1 MLSRSLKKLSVIGTV
16 LMLTACGDPQLKL
29 GEEVYS
35 VLVSL
40 VMPKA

>member
-29 GEEVYS
+29 GEEVGKVKIS
-35 VLVSL
+35 MVL
-40 VMPKA
+40 KH